1 MLRQAADRCVHAG
14 SEFRVL
20 QTISSP
26 RLCSTEQRIPLIHL
40 HHRTMDLFS
49 SAAASQGG
57 HQTLARLNSNERS
70 PSIPGASQHTAIFS
84 SCRTSFDDDLL
95 SFLSYIKSRQI
106 PIFSAALP
114 DVRSVLGR
122 GASFFVNGAEMPET
136 CIDDITGEVFH
147 KGSVVALK
155 RAVVPPGTKSIQE
168 GLTRRIHLLFNEVL
182 TMKHP
187 PLAAHPNIVQ
197 LLGIGFEVEGHET
210 DQNVVP
216 VLIPE
221 CAELGNLAEV
231 LETAKR
237 EGRPLG
243 FEQKLGFCVDIAHG
257 LEALHACGRTRPNPP
272 RNATKHTS

>member
-1 MLRQAADRCVHAG
+1 
-14 SEFRVL
+14 
-20 QTISSP
+20 
-26 RLCSTEQRIPLIHL
+26 
-40 HHRTMDLFS
+40 MDLFS

-57 HQTLARLNSNERS
+57 HQTLARLSRNERS
-70 PSIPGASQHTAIFS
+70 PSIPGASQHSAIFS
-84 SCRTSFDDDLL
+84 SCQTCFDDDLL
-95 SFLSYIKSRQI
+95 SFLSYIKTRQI

-136 CIDDITGEVFH
+136 CVDDITGEEFR
-147 KGSVVALK
+147 KGSIVALK
-155 RAVVPPGTKSIQE
+155 RAIVPPGTKSIQE

-182 TMKHP
+182 AMKHP

-197 LLGIGFEVEGHET
+197 LLGIGFEVEGHES

-237 EGRPLG
+237 DGRPL
-243 FEQKLGFCVDIAHG
+243 EYDQKLAFCVDIAHG
-257 LEALHACGRTRPNPP
+257 LEALHACGKADPP
-272 RNATKHTS
+272 Y